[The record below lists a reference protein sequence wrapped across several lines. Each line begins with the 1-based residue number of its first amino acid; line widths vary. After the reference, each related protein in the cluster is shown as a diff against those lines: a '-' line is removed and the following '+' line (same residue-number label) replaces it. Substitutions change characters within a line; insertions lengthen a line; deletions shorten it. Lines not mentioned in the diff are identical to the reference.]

1 MKQHF
6 YSSAPINIGMKLTK
20 TQRLILYA
28 LGHFYTSLNQPL
40 MEMPVQVR
48 TSKIAFIEHLLAAKK
63 ISKQERALYKNLET
77 LEDKNLISYENRMII
92 FTESG
97 LKELEKINREIG
109 HFTALETYFEQ
120 EKPKGKLQTTIR
132 N

>member
-1 MKQHF
+1 M
-6 YSSAPINIGMKLTK
+6 ILTK
-20 TQRLILYA
+20 PQRLILYA

-40 MEMPVQVR
+40 VEKPVHVQ

-63 ISKQERALYKNLET
+63 ISKQERALYKNLEM
-77 LEDKNLISYENRMII
+77 LQDKRLISYENRMIM

-97 LKELEKINREIG
+97 LKELEKINTEID
-109 HFTALETYFEQ
+109 HFTALEKYFEQ
-120 EKPKGKLQTTIR
+120 EKPKGKLQTIIR